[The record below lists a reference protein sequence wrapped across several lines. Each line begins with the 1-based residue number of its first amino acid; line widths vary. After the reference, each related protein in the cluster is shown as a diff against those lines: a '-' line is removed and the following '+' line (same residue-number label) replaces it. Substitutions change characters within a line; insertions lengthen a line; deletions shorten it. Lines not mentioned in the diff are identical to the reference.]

1 MMTDAPSTQT
11 RVVIIVDPDQPPGLL
26 ANSVAVTAAGLGAA
40 VPEVGGQVLTDRD
53 GRTVGNSANRPI
65 PVLQAVSAD
74 LSTLLARAIGCP
86 PGAAVIPFPAFA
98 RTIHSFDDY
107 QAAFSQMDI
116 LAEPLIA
123 LGLAGPDK
131 WVRSLTGSLKLL
143 R

>member
-1 MMTDAPSTQT
+1 MADAPSTPA
-11 RVVIIVDPDQPPGLL
+11 RVAIIVDPDQPIGLL

-40 VPEVGGQVLTDRD
+40 VPEIGGQVLTDRD
-53 GRTVGNSANRPI
+53 GRNLANSANRPI
-65 PVLQAVSAD
+65 PVLQAVAAD
-74 LSTLLARAIGCP
+74 LSTLLARAIVCP
-86 PGAAVIPFPAFA
+86 PGAVVIPFPVFA

-107 QAAFSQMDI
+107 QAAFREKDI
-116 LAEPLIA
+116 VAERLIA